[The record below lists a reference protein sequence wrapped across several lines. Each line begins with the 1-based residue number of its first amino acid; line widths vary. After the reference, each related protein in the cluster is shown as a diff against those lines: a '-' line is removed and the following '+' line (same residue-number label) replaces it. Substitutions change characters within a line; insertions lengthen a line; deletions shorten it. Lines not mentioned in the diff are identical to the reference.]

1 MSSAEYKL
9 RHWVWRGCVVA
20 SLASLIAAAWLSNWW
35 FSAVAVLLFF
45 AEERVW
51 HPDMLPRWKEAK
63 NNRRGQ

>member
-1 MSSAEYKL
+1 MSSAEYTL

-45 AEERVW
+45 W
-51 HPDMLPRWKEAK
+51 HPDMLPKWKETK
-63 NNRRGQ
+63 KKRRQQ